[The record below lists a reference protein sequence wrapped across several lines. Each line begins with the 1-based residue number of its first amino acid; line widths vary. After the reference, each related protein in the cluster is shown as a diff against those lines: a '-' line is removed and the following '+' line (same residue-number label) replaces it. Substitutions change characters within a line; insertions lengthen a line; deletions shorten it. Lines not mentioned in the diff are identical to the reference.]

1 MNFTEMHH
9 HDHLIINDSCI
20 GVSLIQDSRLSYLKC
35 AFLCVDIISAEPKN
49 LGVMYLLYMGEETT
63 EESSTDIIDIS
74 GIHNHITPL

>member
-20 GVSLIQDSRLSYLKC
+20 GISLIQDSRLS
-35 AFLCVDIISAEPKN
+35 LCVDIISAEPKN
-49 LGVMYLLYMGEETT
+49 LEVMYLLYMGEKTT

>member
-1 MNFTEMHH
+1 MNFTEMDH

-20 GVSLIQDSRLSYLKC
+20 GIGLIQDSRLS
-35 AFLCVDIISAEPKN
+35 LCVDIISAEPKN
-49 LGVMYLLYMGEETT
+49 LGVMYLLYMGEKTT

>member
-20 GVSLIQDSRLSYLKC
+20 GISLIQDSRLS
-35 AFLCVDIISAEPKN
+35 LCVDIISAEPKN
-49 LGVMYLLYMGEETT
+49 LEVMYLLYMGEKTT
-63 EESSTDIIDIS
+63 EESSTDITGIDIS

>member
-20 GVSLIQDSRLSYLKC
+20 GISLIQDSRLS
-35 AFLCVDIISAEPKN
+35 LCVDIISAEPKN

>member
-1 MNFTEMHH
+1 MHH

-20 GVSLIQDSRLSYLKC
+20 GISLIQDSRLS
-35 AFLCVDIISAEPKN
+35 LCVDIISAEPKN
-49 LGVMYLLYMGEETT
+49 LGVMYLLYMGEKTT